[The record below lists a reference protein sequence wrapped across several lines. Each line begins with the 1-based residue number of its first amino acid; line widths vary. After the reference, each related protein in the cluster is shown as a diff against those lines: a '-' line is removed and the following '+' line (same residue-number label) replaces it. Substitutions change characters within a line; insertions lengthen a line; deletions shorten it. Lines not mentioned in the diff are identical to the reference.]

1 MSNSETH
8 IEITFKVVRDS
19 CEITSWYAVTPEQ
32 ERAWKLWLAGQD
44 TAPSDEA
51 IDAWLDKNEAK
62 LDRADG
68 PAILMKFSDGSR
80 IEEWWANGN
89 LHRIGAPALV
99 EINANGSRRE
109 QWYTND
115 KLDRA
120 NGPAIVVRDRDG
132 TILFEAW
139 YHDGLFEKSR
149 GLAPHGLGKPPSS
162 PAP

>member
-1 MSNSETH
+1 MSKSEAH
-8 IEITFKVVRDS
+8 IEITLKLDGAS
-19 CEITSWYAVTPEQ
+19 CEITSCYALTPEQ
-32 ERAWKLWLAGQD
+32 ERARKQWMAGQA

-51 IDAWLDKNEAK
+51 VDGWLDNNGAK

-68 PAILMKFSDGSR
+68 PAVVMKFSDGSR
-80 IEEWWANGN
+80 IEKWWANGN
-89 LHRIGAPALV
+89 LHRVGAPALL

-120 NGPAIVVRDRDG
+120 DGPAIVVHDPG
-132 TILFEAW
+132 GIILFEQW
-139 YHDGLFEKSR
+139 DHDGVLENSR
-149 GLAPHGLGKPPSS
+149 RPARGPDKPPSH